1 MDIMKLAGETVRLH
15 SLQEMDQQVKENTKI
30 TYLLAS
36 FSMVKIVPGLLTV
49 KWATASLTQG
59 M

>member
-1 MDIMKLAGETVRLH
+1 MKLAGETVRLH

-30 TYLLAS
+30 TNLLAS